1 MTTEIHRLYL
11 LDLDCFLPPN
21 IRSLI
26 DKGFRGGL
34 GGLEGEI
41 RTGVMLG
48 DFLGASFGF
57 AFGFSFGFDFSGFLL
72 GRSGSL
78 DLTLVLLLKTGRHHK
93 LPSFGPEEPEDI
105 LIRAVNVDKIS
116 RANNLVF

>member
-1 MTTEIHRLYL
+1 M

-26 DKGFRGGL
+26 DKGLRGGL

-57 AFGFSFGFDFSGFLL
+57 VFGFSFGFDFSVFLL
-72 GRSGSL
+72 GRSGSF
-78 DLTLVLLLKTGRHHK
+78 DLTLLLLLNTGRHHK

-105 LIRAVNVDKIS
+105 LIRAVNVEKNNKI
-116 RANNLVF
+116 NY